1 MLAPRG
7 GTCVPVTCELRGTG
21 AGSAVDVYLY
31 GWNTGGA
38 WGGGSGSLMIL
49 AGVLV
54 HRAARPQRQSVFLVV
69 VRWSVPGVSIQ
80 LTFSHKHL
88 HSTLDSCKACGMRAK
103 KQSFGVR
110 RNPHLNLTFTLT
122 LGLEKT
128 PLFLEV
134 SIARRE
140 ALGGPC
146 ARRERL

>member
-1 MLAPRG
+1 MAGWGGGSGVHSRSHIGGSLNTNTQCALHLLLGPGTGNSEQVVDARG

-69 VRWSVPGVSIQ
+69 VAGRYLVCR
-80 LTFSHKHL
+80 F
-88 HSTLDSCKACGMRAK
+88 
-103 KQSFGVR
+103 
-110 RNPHLNLTFTLT
+110 N
-122 LGLEKT
+122 
-128 PLFLEV
+128 
-134 SIARRE
+134 
-140 ALGGPC
+140 
-146 ARRERL
+146 

>member
-1 MLAPRG
+1 MGGWVRILDDPRR
-7 GTCVPVTCELRGTG
+7 CVSSP
-21 AGSAVDVYLY
+21 
-31 GWNTGGA
+31 
-38 WGGGSGSLMIL
+38 SGST
-49 AGVLV
+49 
-54 HRAARPQRQSVFLVV
+54 AAPVCVSCGSSG
-69 VRWSVPGVSIQ
+69 WSVPGVSIQ

-88 HSTLDSCKACGMRAK
+88 HSTCTLDSCKACGMTAK